1 MALPT
6 NLGQIRTRQNG
17 YKRRTPLPTTG
28 LIALVVV
35 GAALAGG
42 AVTGMF
48 GLMAV
53 PLAGAALVAVFVMMF
68 GVKIWWWALL
78 VLLFGYAFASRGFA
92 SIGFYPFYIGEIVL
106 SLGLLTVMVAP
117 FTDRIRLVNPN
128 RFISWP
134 MLMLALFIL
143 FQVFQTIPYIGTY
156 QFTTLRDAMVYGYA
170 AFAILVMMLISSRR
184 IEQFTVIY
192 GRFIPLLLVWFPV
205 LFFISRVSAFNFS
218 FPGASVPLIFSK
230 GSDVAVHLG
239 GIAAFMLL
247 GLDDKRRGW
256 PRWMTL
262 ALWGFWV
269 TSMAFYGALG
279 RAALLTGFLSVG
291 IVMMLRPLSARW
303 TGPAVMM
310 IFFLSLLLA
319 TNTFYSFRID
329 FGLHREISVEQF
341 TYNITSV
348 LGTAEGSEN
357 DGTRQWRL
365 EWWDEIV
372 NYTFNGPYF
381 WTGKGYGIN
390 LADDD
395 GFQVDVDGALRSP
408 HNGHLT
414 LLARSGVPGF
424 LLWVAFLG
432 SVLLMLV
439 REALVNQTRHPWRS
453 RFAIWLLAYLMAHV
467 LMTGFDVYLEGPM
480 GGIWFW
486 TKIGFALSFFRDPPE
501 DETAAGQPDPSA
513 STRSLAPGASGN
525 AYRSI

>member
-17 YKRRTPLPTTG
+17 YERRAAFPAAG
-28 LIALVVV
+28 LIVLVVI

-53 PLAGAALVAVFVMMF
+53 PLAGAALMAVFVMMF
-68 GVKIWWWALL
+68 GVEIWWRLL
-78 VLLFGYAFASRGFA
+78 VILLFGYAFASRGFA

-106 SLGLLTVMVAP
+106 ALGLLTVAVAP
-117 FTDRIRLVNPN
+117 FSDRIRMVNAA

-134 MLMLALFIL
+134 ILLLLLFVISQL
-143 FQVFQTIPYIGTY
+143 LQTIPYIGTY
-156 QFTTLRDAMVYGYA
+156 QFDALRDAMVYGYA
-170 AFAILVMMLISSRR
+170 IFAILVMMLISSRR
-184 IEQFTVIY
+184 IEQFVQLY
-192 GRFIPLLLVWFPV
+192 GRMIPLLLVWFPI
-205 LFFISRVSAFNFS
+205 FFFVSRISAINIS
-218 FPGASVPLIFSK
+218 FPGSDVPLIYTK

-239 GIAAFMLL
+239 GIAAFILL
-247 GLDDKRRGW
+247 GMDDKRSAW
-256 PRWMTL
+256 PRWLTWV
-262 ALWGFWV
+262 LWGFWV

-279 RAALLTGFLSVG
+279 RAALLTGFLSVA
-291 IVMMLRPLSARW
+291 IVLGLRPLGTRW
-303 TGPAVMM
+303 AGPLVLMV
-310 IFFLSLLLA
+310 FFLSLLLA

-329 FGLHREISVEQF
+329 FGLHREISAEQF

-348 LGTAEGSEN
+348 FGGAEGSEL
-357 DGTRQWRL
+357 DGTRRWRL

-372 NYTFNGPYF
+372 DYTFGGPFF
-381 WTGKGYGIN
+381 WTGKGYGVN
-390 LADDD
+390 LADED
-395 GFQVDVDGALRSP
+395 GFQVDPDAALRSP

-424 LLWVAFLG
+424 LLWVAFLI

-439 REALVNQTRHPWRS
+439 REALVNQSRHPWRS

-486 TKIGFALSFFRDPPE
+486 TKIGFALAYFRDPPQAE
-501 DETAAGQPDPSA
+501 AETPDQSE
-513 STRSLAPGASGN
+513 STLPFATGASSN